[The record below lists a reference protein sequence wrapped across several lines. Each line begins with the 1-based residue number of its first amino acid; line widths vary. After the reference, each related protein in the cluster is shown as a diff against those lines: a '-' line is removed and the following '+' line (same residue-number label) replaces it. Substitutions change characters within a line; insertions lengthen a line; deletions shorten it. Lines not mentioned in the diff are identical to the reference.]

1 MIDNPALLIATI
13 LWIFFIPNA
22 VKLFYRFV
30 RNNKQFI
37 EKDLRRIP
45 NDPKIIFQI
54 TTKSATQTSVVKRG
68 IQSIIDS
75 CKSTKYCKYEILV
88 VTEDP
93 KDVETLKTMPCR
105 ILCVE
110 KNFSPNAIKKAR
122 ALQFAIESRRK
133 LKKQNSDHWIFHMD
147 DESYVVPQT
156 ILSILK
162 FIREKRGIASE
173 GPIFYPLKFEKAN
186 RITALAESMRAFGC
200 FECVTHMHNPPPIHM
215 HGSNLLVRSDV
226 EDKIGWE
233 FGPILAEDQR
243 FGYELFK
250 RYGRNSMGWHG
261 GILLEQPPL
270 DIKDHFMQRRRWV
283 IGNLQNI
290 ENFSNIFKARLIY
303 KCTSFFLGFVS
314 GVISLALAF
323 YINIPKLLSVFSY
336 ASFDWNNNINFDLF
350 LWLDRII
357 HINSTYN
364 EIFRPLFD
372 IQVFDSTLALIL
384 LFSST
389 VWLLGYQVG
398 LFLNLKYTRIGRSK
412 RISLHIQTF
421 LLAPFLGLLE
431 SFPAFY
437 SIIEFYFFK
446 LIRQKKLK
454 SYDFYVVKK

>member
-1 MIDNPALLIATI
+1 MI

-37 EKDLRRIP
+37 EKDLKRIP

-54 TTKSATQTSVVKRG
+54 TTKSATKTSVVKRG

-75 CKSTKYCKYEILV
+75 CKSTNYWKYEILV

-93 KDVETLKTMPCR
+93 KDTQTLESIPCKV
-105 ILCVE
+105 LCVE
-110 KNFSPNAIKKAR
+110 KSFSPNAIKKAR

-133 LKKQNSDHWIFHMD
+133 LKKQNSDHWIYHMD

-162 FIREKRGIASE
+162 FIREKKGIASE

-243 FGYELFK
+243 FGYELYK
-250 RYGRNSMGWHG
+250 KYGRNSMGWHG

-270 DIKDHFMQRRRWV
+270 NIKDHFMQRRRWV

-290 ENFSNIFKARLIY
+290 ENFSRLFKARLIY

-323 YINIPKLLSVFSY
+323 YINIPKLMSVFSY
-336 ASFDWNNNINFDLF
+336 ASFDWHNNISFDLF
-350 LWLDRII
+350 VWFDRII

-384 LFSST
+384 IFSST
-389 VWLLGYQVG
+389 VWLLSYQVG
-398 LFLNLKYTRIGRSK
+398 LFLNLKYTKIGRLK
-412 RISLHIQTF
+412 RIILHIQTF
-421 LLAPFLGLLE
+421 ILSPFLGLLE

-437 SIIEFYFFK
+437 SVIEFYFSK
-446 LIRQKKLK
+446 LIRQNKLK

>member
-1 MIDNPALLIATI
+1 MIDNPALLVATI

-30 RNNKQFI
+30 RNSRKFI

-45 NDPKIIFQI
+45 NDPRIIFQI
-54 TTKSATQTSVVKRG
+54 TTRSATKTSVVKRG
-68 IQSIIDS
+68 IQSIIES
-75 CKSTKYCKYEILV
+75 CKYTKYSKYEIII
-88 VTEDP
+88 VTEDVND
-93 KDVETLKTMPCR
+93 KKTLQGLPCEV
-105 ILCVE
+105 LCVDQS
-110 KNFSPNAIKKAR
+110 FSPNAIKKAR
-122 ALQFAIESRRK
+122 ALQYAVLHRRK
-133 LKKQNSDHWIFHMD
+133 QRKQNSSHWIFHMD

-162 FIREKRGIASE
+162 FIREKKGIASE

-186 RITALAESMRAFGC
+186 RITALAESMRSFGC

-250 RYGRNSMGWHG
+250 KYGRNSMGWHG

-270 DIKDHFMQRRRWV
+270 NLKDHFMQRRRWV

-290 ENFSNIFKARLIY
+290 ENFSKFFKFRLIY

-314 GVISLALAF
+314 GVISLCLAF
-323 YINIPKLLSVFSY
+323 YINIPKVSNVFSY
-336 ASFDWNNNINFDLF
+336 ASFDWNNNVAFDF
-350 LWLDRII
+350 SVWVDRIT
-357 HINSTYN
+357 HINSNYN
-364 EIFRPLFD
+364 EIFRPLTD
-372 IQVFDSTLALIL
+372 IQIFDNTLALIL
-384 LFSST
+384 LFSWV
-389 VWLLGYQVG
+389 VWLFSYQAG
-398 LFLNLKYTRIGRSK
+398 LFLNLRYTRIGWFK
-412 RISLHIQTF
+412 RIILHIQTF
-421 LLAPFLGLLE
+421 ILAPFLGLLE

-437 SIIEFYFFK
+437 SVIEFYFHK
-446 LIRQKKLK
+446 LIGQNKIK